1 MIEVILR
8 DYLNEV
14 LEEPVYFSY
23 PDNAPSDFVLIDK
36 TGSGE
41 NEQLLSST
49 FAFQSYSESK
59 YGAIVLNDKVK
70 TAVKNAVVLMEV
82 ARVRLNSDYNFPDTV
97 RKKPRYQAVFDI
109 NHY

>member
-1 MIEVILR
+1 MIEVTLR
-8 DYLNEV
+8 NYLNEV
-14 LEEPVYFSY
+14 LDVPTYFSY

-36 TGSGE
+36 VGGGE
-41 NEQLLSST
+41 NEHLPSST

-82 ARVRLNSDYNFPDTV
+82 AGVRLNSDYNFPDTV